1 MKGQTR
7 NSYDELAD
15 AARRFL
21 TGAVLFIGFFAVLM
35 WLLRDVFNWV
45 SAVLKAAH

>member
-7 NSYDELAD
+7 DHYDELAD

-21 TGAVLFIGFFAVLM
+21 TGAVLFIGFLAGSM
-35 WLLRDVFNWV
+35 WLLRDVFVWV
-45 SAVLKAAH
+45 SAVLKASH